1 MHAVLATAKLE
12 HHAALL
18 AQEGYAGTDDLAAA
32 KDAEFGWGLEP
43 VARVERIRV
52 SGGLCESPM

>member
-43 VARVERIRV
+43 VARERIRV
-52 SGGLCESPM
+52 FGGST